1 MVTALPGAAQYLES
15 GRRCVDG
22 ESFGRGSIEGTVT
35 GNRLAPIFAATLLMA
50 CDQTSPNVNAPDAA
64 ADLPVVVDAPT
75 DDGVLPDGAA
85 DAGPPP
91 FDAGPTP
98 TCEGEALVRPI
109 ATATA
114 GYSDGEIAGLVPYR
128 GGFLALWR
136 EGAVRGA
143 GGVDGAVPGRDQITL
158 LAVDPNGAPQR
169 EPAVV
174 RSTAGTR
181 IDLSTPTL
189 TRAGEGALV
198 LYRESVGFP
207 GDADFT
213 TRVMSAPIDA
223 SGAALGA
230 MPLLPNYSDPIAAGL
245 SSGVTLGLSARV
257 VEVLDGGA
265 VVASPG
271 AFRVRPS
278 GELAS
283 AAIDVTAFIPASAE
297 NVVLRP
303 SGDAAAAI
311 YKRGSDV
318 YVVRF
323 DPGGLIDSAGPRV
336 TRNLL
341 LPNIDDAAPLAEGVI
356 LVWSE
361 ELNGQSVVSA
371 AVLGLDGSLRARQVI
386 ERFVGNLPAV
396 SIVPSHGGATALWL
410 RGGLVRGATVQPD
423 GVVRT
428 PFDGPRIAEAAGR
441 VVAVGSGR
449 RLSAAV
455 QTGPRGRRGVAFT
468 RFCIPLP

>member
-1 MVTALPGAAQYLES
+1 M
-15 GRRCVDG
+15 
-22 ESFGRGSIEGTVT
+22 T

-50 CDQTSPNVNAPDAA
+50 CDQTSPSVNAPDAA
-64 ADLPVVVDAPT
+64 ADLPVVVDAPA
-75 DDGVLPDGAA
+75 DDGDHPDGGADA
-85 DAGPPP
+85 GPLPYDAGPPP
-91 FDAGPTP
+91 A
-98 TCEGEALVRPI
+98 CEGEALVRPI
-109 ATATA
+109 ASATA

-136 EGAVRGA
+136 EGAVRGVVD
-143 GGVDGAVPGRDQITL
+143 VDGAVPARDQITL

-169 EPAVV
+169 EPAAV

-213 TRVMSAPIDA
+213 TRVMSTPIDA

-230 MPLLPNYSDPIAAGL
+230 MPLLPNFSDPIAAGL

-257 VEVLDGGA
+257 VEVLDGGT
-265 VVASPG
+265 VVASPA
-271 AFRVRPS
+271 AFRVRPG

-297 NVVLRP
+297 NIVLRP
-303 SGDAAAAI
+303 SGDAAAAV

-361 ELNGQSVVSA
+361 ELNGQSVVST

-386 ERFVGNLPAV
+386 EQFVGDLPAV

-410 RGGLVRGATVQPD
+410 RGGLLRGATIQPD
-423 GVVRT
+423 GVVR
-428 PFDGPRIAEAAGR
+428 PAFDGPRIAEAAGR